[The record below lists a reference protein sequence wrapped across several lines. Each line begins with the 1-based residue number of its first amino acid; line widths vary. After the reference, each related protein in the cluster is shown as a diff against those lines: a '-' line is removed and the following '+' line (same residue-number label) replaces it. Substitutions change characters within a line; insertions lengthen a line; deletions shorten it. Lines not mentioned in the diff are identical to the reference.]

1 LSILQKSKNDAGT
14 TTMQFVLDKPDL
26 GPWRDGN
33 TGVEGVWQFDSGRP
47 GRSVMVTALVHGNEL
62 CGAWALLALLEAHI
76 RPDAGT
82 LTLAFCNLAGFDRFD
97 AANHDASR
105 FVDEDLNRVW
115 SDDKLTKLNPN
126 TQERRRA
133 LELRPYVA
141 QADWLLDLH
150 SMHETGEPLL
160 LTGLQARNLA
170 LARQLG
176 TPRHIVVDAGHQDG
190 VRMRDY
196 GHFGLDSASNACALL
211 VECGFHGDTS
221 SRDVA
226 IDMTARFL
234 TLSGCVKQERI
245 PADWLQLPPQNQIAV
260 KVTDAVVAQS
270 EGLRFEKA
278 WQGLQNIPLKGTVLA
293 RDGEWEYATPYDN
306 CTLVMPSLRQ
316 LRAGVTVVRLAQR
329 VE

>member
-1 LSILQKSKNDAGT
+1 
-14 TTMQFVLDKPDL
+14 MQFALEKPEL
-26 GPWRDGN
+26 GQWRSGN
-33 TGVEGVWQFDSGRP
+33 TGVEGVWQFDSGKP

-62 CGAWALLALLEAHI
+62 CGAWALKTLLEAHI
-76 RPDAGT
+76 RPVAGK

-105 FVDEDLNRVW
+105 FVDEDMNRVW
-115 SDDKLTKLNPN
+115 SDDKLTHPN

-133 LELRPYVA
+133 VQLRPYLA

-150 SMHETGEPLL
+150 SMHEPGEPLL
-160 LTGLQARNLA
+160 LTGLQPRNLA
-170 LARQLG
+170 LARQIG
-176 TPRHIVVDAGHQDG
+176 APKHIVVDAGHQEG

-196 GHFGLDSASNACALL
+196 GQFGLDSATHACALL
-211 VECGFHGDTS
+211 VECGFHGDAS

-226 IDMTARFL
+226 IDTAVRFL
-234 TLSGCVKQERI
+234 AASRCVEIEQI
-245 PADWLQLPPQNQIAV
+245 PADWLQPLPQNQIAV

-270 EGLRFEKA
+270 EGLRFEQN
-278 WQGLQNIPLKGTVLA
+278 WQGLQNIPQAGTVLA
-293 RDGEWEYATPYDN
+293 RDGQAVYATPYDD

-316 LRAGVTVVRLAQR
+316 LRSGVTVVRLAQR

>member
-1 LSILQKSKNDAGT
+1 
-14 TTMQFVLDKPDL
+14 MQFVLEKPDL
-26 GPWRDGN
+26 GPWRCGN

-62 CGAWALLALLEAHI
+62 CGAWALKTLLEAHI
-76 RPDAGT
+76 RPVAGK
-82 LTLAFCNLAGFDRFD
+82 LILAFCNLAGFDRFD

-105 FVDEDLNRVW
+105 FVDEDMNRVW
-115 SDDKLTKLNPN
+115 SDDKLTHPS

-133 LELRPYVA
+133 VQLRPYVA

-150 SMHETGEPLL
+150 SMHEPGEPLL

-170 LARQLG
+170 LAKQIG
-176 TPRHIVVDAGHQDG
+176 APKHIVVDAGHQEG

-196 GHFGLDSASNACALL
+196 GHFGSDNAMHACALL

-221 SRDVA
+221 SKDVA
-226 IDMTARFL
+226 MDMAARFL
-234 TLSGCVKQERI
+234 AVSGCVELGCI
-245 PADWLQLPPQNQIAV
+245 PEDWRQPLPHNQIAV

-270 EGLRFEKA
+270 EGLRFEQN
-278 WQGLQNIPLKGTVLA
+278 WQGLQHIPLAGTVLA
-293 RDGEWEYATPYDN
+293 RDGQEVYATPYDD

>member
-1 LSILQKSKNDAGT
+1 
-14 TTMQFVLDKPDL
+14 MQFVLEKPEL
-26 GPWRDGN
+26 GQWRVGN
-33 TGVEGVWQFDSGRP
+33 TAVEGVWQFDSGRP

-62 CGAWALLALLEAHI
+62 CGAWALKTLLEAHI
-76 RPDAGT
+76 RPVTGK

-105 FVDEDLNRVW
+105 FVDEDMNRVW
-115 SDDKLTKLNPN
+115 SDDKLASPG

-133 LELRPYVA
+133 GQLRPYVA

-150 SMHETGEPLL
+150 SMHEPGEPLL
-160 LTGLQARNLA
+160 LTGMQARNLA
-170 LARQLG
+170 LAKQMG
-176 TPRHIVVDAGHQDG
+176 APKHIVVDAGHQDG

-196 GHFGLDSASNACALL
+196 GQFGSGSATHACALL

-226 IDMTARFL
+226 IDMAGRFL
-234 TLSGCVKQERI
+234 MAAGIVGLEHI
-245 PADWLQLPPQNQIAV
+245 PPHWLQALPKKQVAV

-270 EGLRFEKA
+270 EGLRFEHT
-278 WQGLQNIPLKGTVLA
+278 WQGLQNIPLAGTVLA
-293 RDGEWEYATPYDN
+293 RDGQMVYATPYDD

-316 LRAGVTVVRLAQR
+316 LRSGVTVVRLAQR